1 MKSKYMIIIS
11 FDAVSSDDLEI
22 LKTLPNFKKI
32 IDGGSLI
39 KNVESVYPTLTYPA
53 HATIVT
59 GKYPKNH
66 GIIDNTIFNVGDFN
80 PNWYWYRKDI
90 KGETLYDLAKEKGLS
105 TCSLLWP
112 VTGRSSIKY
121 NLAEIFKVKP
131 HQNQLIQSICAGSL
145 FYQLELNNKFGH
157 IRRGITQPALDDFVI
172 EAAKYTIDKYSP
184 ELMFIHF
191 TDVDTN
197 RHHHGYSG
205 KEAIDGLY
213 RHDKRLGEIIK
224 VLEEKKILSETNIV
238 ALGDHSQIDVNKIIK
253 LNLLFKENNL
263 ISLNGKG
270 KVSDYEALC
279 KSLDGSAYVYLKNPK
294 DERIKEK
301 VEELLKGVE
310 ENEAKP
316 IEFILKDNEILAEG
330 ADPNASFMI
339 EASKNF
345 YFVDDIEGDLIEDIN
360 ENEVGVIDHR
370 HKATHGYSNK
380 KENYG
385 TFFIG
390 YGKDFKKGIVLD
402 KGKLINHGPTLAKV
416 LGVELKDADGE
427 AVEEILQI

>member
-1 MKSKYMIIIS
+1 MKSNYMIIIS
-11 FDAVSSDDLEI
+11 FDAVSTEDLEI

-39 KNVESVYPTLTYPA
+39 KNVDSVYPTLTYPA

-66 GIIDNTIFNVGDFN
+66 GIIDNTIFHAGDFN
-80 PNWYWYRKDI
+80 PNWYWYRKAI
-90 KGETLYDLAKEKGLS
+90 KCETIYDLAKKKGLS

-131 HQNQLIQSICAGSL
+131 HHNQLMQSICAGSL

-172 EAAKYTIDKYSP
+172 EAAKYTIHKYIP
-184 ELMFIHF
+184 DLMFIHF

-197 RHHHGYSG
+197 RHHHGYYS
-205 KEAIDGLY
+205 KEAIDGLS
-213 RHDKRLGEIIK
+213 RHDTRLGEIIK
-224 VLEEKKILSETNIV
+224 VLEEKNILSETNIV
-238 ALGDHSQIDVNKIIK
+238 ALGDHSQIDANKVIK
-253 LNLLFKENNL
+253 LNLLFKENDL
-263 ISLNGKG
+263 ISLTGKG
-270 KVSDYEALC
+270 KVSGYKAIC

-301 VEELLKGVE
+301 VEELLKRVQ
-310 ENEAKP
+310 ENESQP
-316 IEFILKDNEILAEG
+316 IEFILKDTEIEAEG

-360 ENEVGVIDHR
+360 ENEVGIINHR

-390 YGKDFKKGIVLD
+390 YGKAFKNGIVLD
-402 KGKLINHGPTLAKV
+402 KGKLVNHGPTLAKV

>member
-11 FDAVSSDDLEI
+11 FDAVSSDDLKI

-32 IDGGSLI
+32 IEGGSLI
-39 KNVESVYPTLTYPA
+39 ENVESVYPTLTYPA

-66 GIIDNTIFNVGDFN
+66 GIIDNTIFKAGDFN

-90 KGETLYDLAKEKGLS
+90 KGSTLYDLAKEKGLS

-112 VTGRSSIKY
+112 VTGGSSIKY

-131 HQNQLIQSICAGSL
+131 HQNQIVQSICAGSL

-157 IRRGITQPALDDFVI
+157 IRRGLTQPALDDFVI
-172 EAAKYTIDKYSP
+172 EAAKYTINKYSP
-184 ELMFIHF
+184 NLMFIHF

-197 RHHHGYSG
+197 RHHYGYSD
-205 KEAIDGLY
+205 KKAIDGLY

-224 VLEEKKILSETNIV
+224 VLEEKNILHETDIV
-238 ALGDHSQIDVNKIIK
+238 ALGDHSQIDVDKMIK
-253 LNLLFKENNL
+253 LNTLFKENNL
-263 ISLNGKG
+263 ITVNGKG
-270 KVSDYEALC
+270 KVSDFQALC

-294 DERIKEK
+294 DEKLKKK
-301 VEELLKGVE
+301 VEDLLNGVKT
-310 ENEAKP
+310 NKPDP
-316 IEFILKDNEILAEG
+316 IEFILKDNEIIAKG
-330 ADPNASFMI
+330 ADSNASFMI
-339 EASKNF
+339 EASKSF
-345 YFVDDIEGDLIEDIN
+345 YFVDDIEGDLLEDVKAD
-360 ENEVGVIDHR
+360 EVGIIDHR
-370 HKATHGYSNK
+370 HKATHGYDNK
-380 KENYG
+380 KDNYG

-402 KGKLINHGPTLAKV
+402 TGKLINHGPTLAKV
-416 LGVELKDADGE
+416 LGVDLKNVDGE
-427 AVEEILQI
+427 VVDAILQL